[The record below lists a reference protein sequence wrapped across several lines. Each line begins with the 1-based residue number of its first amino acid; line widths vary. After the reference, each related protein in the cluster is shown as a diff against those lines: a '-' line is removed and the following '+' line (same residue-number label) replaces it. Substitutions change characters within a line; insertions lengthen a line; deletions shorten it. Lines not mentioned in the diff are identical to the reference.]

1 MNKKPK
7 AKQQDITSF
16 TVSNPRTISDQD
28 GNEEQQTS
36 NNKKS
41 NNNRSNTNNN
51 NDRPLSAN
59 QNNSTSKKN
68 RNNNNNNY
76 SSIDDADE
84 DDVIIVGTNA
94 PSGGENNLSPVGVNL
109 EETTFPESD
118 TFLEEIDM
126 EREYTIEDIDEMDE
140 TTLLQSIDFVKK
152 QIRQLETELGED
164 AYDDE
169 GKPS

>member
-1 MNKKPK
+1 MNKKPQ

-28 GNEEQQTS
+28 GNEEQT

-41 NNNRSNTNNN
+41 NNNRSNNNN
-51 NDRPLSAN
+51 NDRSLSAN
-59 QNNSTSKKN
+59 QNNNSTSNKN
-68 RNNNNNNY
+68 RNNNNY
-76 SSIDDADE
+76 SSLDDNADE
-84 DDVIIVGTNA
+84 DDVIVVGTNA
-94 PSGGENNLSPVGVNL
+94 PSGGENNLPPVVVNF
-109 EETTFPESD
+109 EETTFPESYG
-118 TFLEEIDM
+118 FLEEIDM